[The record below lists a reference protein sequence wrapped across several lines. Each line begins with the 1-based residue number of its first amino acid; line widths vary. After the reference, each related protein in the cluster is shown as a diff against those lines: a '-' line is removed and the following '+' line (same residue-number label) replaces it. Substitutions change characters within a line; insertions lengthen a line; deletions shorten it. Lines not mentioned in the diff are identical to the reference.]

1 VAGITVF
8 GFGVRVAYVLAYSDR
23 ISFGL
28 DSVWYQLVSGTL
40 VSGDGY
46 VDPDRFYG
54 QGVAVAT
61 AFRPPLYP
69 VFLAAVTKGFD
80 GSQRT
85 FQLVGCAVGL
95 VTIVLVALLG
105 RRFGGSTVGVCA
117 AALAAVYPAFLA
129 VDASVMSETLYVPLV
144 TGCVLAVCCAIERA
158 TVPRW
163 VLVGLLAGA
172 AVLARGDGLVVVA
185 VLVIPSA
192 LFGLR
197 APWPKRAGLA
207 LVAVLAVGV
216 VLAPWVVRNEREL
229 GTATLATLDPATAIA
244 GTNCDATY
252 GGRLLGSWS
261 FECTQRPDQAN
272 KTEVE
277 LSRQLQREGRQF
289 IQDHLTRVPVVVGV
303 RVLRLW
309 GLYDPV
315 EQSRQEAVESRS
327 FAWQLL
333 SEAAFLPVGAL
344 AAYGFVL
351 LRRRRVQLLP
361 LLGVVASVTVTA
373 ALVYGKQRFR
383 VSAEPVLLV
392 AASVAIVHLVRA
404 RRPGGVSGYS
414 ASE

>member
-1 VAGITVF
+1 MVF
-8 GFGVRVAYVLAYSDR
+8 GFGVRVAYVLAYTDR
-23 ISFGL
+23 IHFGL

-46 VDPDRFYG
+46 VDPERFYG
-54 QGVAVAT
+54 QGAAVAT

-69 VFLAAVTKGFD
+69 LFLAAITKGLD

-85 FQLVGCAVGL
+85 FQLVGCAAGL
-95 VTIVLVALLG
+95 VSIVLIARLG
-105 RRFGGSTVGVCA
+105 RRFGGETVGLCA
-117 AALAAVYPAFLA
+117 ASLAAVYPAFLA

-158 TVPRW
+158 TVARW
-163 VLVGLLAGA
+163 GLVGLVAGA
-172 AVLARGDGLVVVA
+172 AVLTRGDGLVLVV
-185 VLVIPSA
+185 VLVVPAA
-192 LFGLR
+192 LVGPHASWPRR
-197 APWPKRAGLA
+197 AALA
-207 LVAVLAVGV
+207 VVAVLAVV
-216 VLAPWVVRNEREL
+216 MVLAPWVVRNQREL

-261 FECTQRPDQAN
+261 FECTQRSDQAN

-289 IQDHLTRVPVVVGV
+289 VQDHLSRVPIVVGV

-309 GLYDPV
+309 GLYDPI

-327 FAWQLL
+327 FAWQLVT
-333 SEAAFLPVGAL
+333 EAAFLPVGAL

-351 LRRRRVQLLP
+351 LRRRRAPLLP
-361 LLGVVASVTVTA
+361 LLAVVGSVTVTA

-383 VSAEPVLLV
+383 VAAEPVLLV
-392 AASVAIVHLVRA
+392 AASVAIVHLVTA
-404 RRPGGVSGYS
+404 RRRRNGSRAAADS
-414 ASE
+414 ST